1 MSVYFPKQRQAGFRL
16 AVIATLLSIVVLL
29 LGVFTRLT
37 DAGLSCPDWPGCY
50 GHFSWFAE
58 PDIDVRAE
66 QLYPASQI
74 EQQKTTVDMIHRYTA
89 GVLGVLAIALA
100 VISWLRREDEA
111 YPFRLPTF
119 ILFLVV
125 WQSLFGM
132 WSVTLKLWPQIVT
145 LHLLTG
151 MVTCSL
157 LWLLTLRLSGREWR
171 LSSEVMDRLGS
182 VKSWLLAVIT
192 VTMLQIL
199 LGGWTSANYAAFACI
214 EFPTCQGEWWPDMD
228 FKNGFN
234 LMQTIGP
241 NYLGGKLESEA
252 RVAIHVIHRLGG
264 LILALLVIGFAVRLF
279 AIKSTQF
286 RCMALIT
293 LAVLALQITLGV
305 SNIFLMSPLLMA
317 LMHHLASILLLL
329 VLVTLAARTWTAR
342 TDTGVRHDK

>member
-1 MSVYFPKQRQAGFRL
+1 MSAYSPKQRQAGFRL
-16 AVIATLLSIVVLL
+16 AVTATVLSVVVLL

-50 GHFSWFAE
+50 GHFSWLSNA
-58 PDIDVRAE
+58 DAIARAE
-66 QLYPASQI
+66 RLYPDNLI
-74 EQQKTTVDMIHRYTA
+74 EHQKTMVDMVHRYA
-89 GVLGVLAIALA
+89 AAVLGLLAVVLA
-100 VISWLRREDEA
+100 VISWFRREDEG

-157 LWLLTLRLSGREWR
+157 LWLLTLRLGSRKWR
-171 LSSEVMDRLGS
+171 LSPEVMDQLGS
-182 VKSWLLAVIT
+182 VKSWLLVVIT
-192 VTMLQIL
+192 VTLLQII
-199 LGGWTSANYAAFACI
+199 LGGWTSANYAAFACV
-214 EFPTCQGEWWPDMD
+214 EFPTCRGEWWPEMD

-234 LMQTIGP
+234 LIQTIGP

-252 RVAIHVIHRLGG
+252 RVAIHIMHRLGG
-264 LILALLVIGFAVRLF
+264 LILALLMIAFAVRLF
-279 AIKSTQF
+279 TIKSTRF
-286 RCMALIT
+286 RCMGLIT
-293 LAVLALQITLGV
+293 LAVLTVQIVLGV

-317 LMHHLASILLLL
+317 LMHHLASVLLLL
-329 VLVTLAARTWTAR
+329 VLVTIAARTWTAR
-342 TDTGVRHDK
+342 LE

>member
-1 MSVYFPKQRQAGFRL
+1 MSTNSPKQRQAGFRL
-16 AVIATLLSIVVLL
+16 AVTATVLSVVVLL

-50 GHFSWFAE
+50 GHFSWTSN
-58 PDIDVRAE
+58 PDAIARAE
-66 QLYPASQI
+66 RLYP
-74 EQQKTTVDMIHRYTA
+74 ENLVEHQKSMVDMVHRYA
-89 GVLGVLAIALA
+89 AAVLGLLAIALA
-100 VISWLRREDEA
+100 VISWLRREDEG

-132 WSVTLKLWPQIVT
+132 WSITLKLWPQIVT

-171 LSSEVMDRLGS
+171 LSPEVMDRLGS
-182 VKSWLLAVIT
+182 VKSWLLVVVI
-192 VTMLQIL
+192 VTLLQIF
-199 LGGWTSANYAAFACI
+199 LGGWTSANYAAFACV

-264 LILALLVIGFAVRLF
+264 LILGLLRVGFAVRLF
-279 AIKSTQF
+279 TIKSTQF
-286 RCMALIT
+286 RCMGLIT
-293 LAVLALQITLGV
+293 LAVLTVQIVLGV

-317 LMHHLASILLLL
+317 LMHHLASVLLLL
-329 VLVTLAARTWTAR
+329 VLVTIAARTWTAR
-342 TDTGVRHDK
+342 LE